1 MDIESSFVFF
11 SEWNS
16 HKYFGVK
23 KKQFGMSSSAWRRFC
38 KLTKILNSYDFKD
51 RDIDIVFMQV
61 SFNGQKFIEFQQFRS
76 ALAVIAKKK
85 NIDVNSFIQY
95 INKCADKLHSQ
106 SSSTYAKTFV
116 ETHARFLAAE
126 KKKSNTYKTKYNPN
140 FDNMPPPLKTYNK
153 KEATY
158 KPSLNDN
165 KYKPPYLNVVGNKA
179 LEVPLKSTIQQKAS
193 IPIIKQAP
201 GPAFSLTDF
210 LKERQQ
216 QVIAKSSTDALNKSL
231 GQSIGKIPIQTIK
244 PKSDITTLLPQHQKS
259 SETYFTKP
267 NISNND
273 LDRISNEQLAAKW
286 DKTVDPLKNMS
297 KASKGSTKASDWNW
311 A

>member
-38 KLTKILNSYDFKD
+38 KLTKILNIDFKD

-85 NIDVNSFIQY
+85 NIDVESFILY
-95 INKCADKLHSQ
+95 VNKCADKLHSQ

-116 ETHARFLAAE
+116 ETHARFIASE
-126 KKKSNTYKTKYNPN
+126 KKKSNTIKTKYNPN
-140 FDNMPPPLKTYNK
+140 FDNIPLVVKTNNNK
-153 KEATY
+153 ESTY
-158 KPSLNDN
+158 KRTLDDS
-165 KYKPPYLNVVGNKA
+165 KRFKSPYLKVIGNKA
-179 LEVPLKSTIQQKAS
+179 LEVPIQKKES

-216 QVIAKSSTDALNKSL
+216 HAITKASNDTLNKSL
-231 GQSIGKIPIQTIK
+231 GQAKAKIPTHLIN
-244 PKSDITTLLPQHQKS
+244 PKSGIDITSLLPPQNQIS
-259 SETYFTKP
+259 LQSYVTSPT
-267 NISNND
+267 ISNNEI
-273 LDRISNEQLAAKW
+273 DRISNEQLAAKW
-286 DKTVDPLKNMS
+286 DETVDPLKNMS